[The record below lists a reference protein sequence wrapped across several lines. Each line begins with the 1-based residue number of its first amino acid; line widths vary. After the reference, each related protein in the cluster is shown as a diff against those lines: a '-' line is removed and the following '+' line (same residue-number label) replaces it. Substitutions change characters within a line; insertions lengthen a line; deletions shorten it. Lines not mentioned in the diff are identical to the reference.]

1 MTGLLAQLSL
11 QRFNVVTVVALVL
24 NQMFTVSESVNEAG
38 DPTAANGM
46 SVQVKEEEEETEE
59 EPAVKRKRG
68 QSKSQTK
75 TKDMPKE
82 EIKSEGNV

>member
-1 MTGLLAQLSL
+1 MSS
-11 QRFNVVTVVALVL
+11 
-24 NQMFTVSESVNEAG
+24 VSESVNEAG

-59 EPAVKRKRG
+59 QPSVKRRRG
-68 QSKSQTK
+68 RSKSQTK
-75 TKDMPKE
+75 TKDIAKE